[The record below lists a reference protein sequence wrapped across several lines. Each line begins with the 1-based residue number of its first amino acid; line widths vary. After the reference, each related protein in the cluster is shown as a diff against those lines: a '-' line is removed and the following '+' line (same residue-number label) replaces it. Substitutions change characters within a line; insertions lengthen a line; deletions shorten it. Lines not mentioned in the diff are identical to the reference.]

1 MSFDEIVADAFVDDP
16 GPGTPAVVRAPREG
30 DRLGGF
36 LLEELVA
43 RGGMGVVFRARD
55 EESGREVALKVLAP
69 DLAARDGFR
78 ERFLREARVA
88 ASLVHEGLL
97 PVESAGEDGG
107 VLFLATRYVDGEDLA
122 ALLAREGRLAP
133 ARALELLAHV
143 AAALDAAHEAGLV
156 HRDVKPGNVL
166 VEGER
171 AFVTDFGLAKPVD
184 SASVS
189 LTRTDQLLGTVDYL
203 APEQIQVGAA
213 SPRSDVYALGC
224 VLFEVLT
231 GRVPYPRASEV
242 ATLWAHVTAAPPSAR
257 ELEPSLPPA
266 LDPVVARALAKT
278 PEERYESAGALIAAA
293 RAALVLR

>member
-1 MSFDEIVADAFVDDP
+1 
-16 GPGTPAVVRAPREG
+16 
-30 DRLGGF
+30 
-36 LLEELVA
+36 
-43 RGGMGVVFRARD
+43 
-55 EESGREVALKVLAP
+55 
-69 DLAARDGFR
+69 
-78 ERFLREARVA
+78 
-88 ASLVHEGLL
+88 
-97 PVESAGEDGG
+97 
-107 VLFLATRYVDGEDLA
+107 
-122 ALLAREGRLAP
+122 
-133 ARALELLAHV
+133 
-143 AAALDAAHEAGLV
+143 V